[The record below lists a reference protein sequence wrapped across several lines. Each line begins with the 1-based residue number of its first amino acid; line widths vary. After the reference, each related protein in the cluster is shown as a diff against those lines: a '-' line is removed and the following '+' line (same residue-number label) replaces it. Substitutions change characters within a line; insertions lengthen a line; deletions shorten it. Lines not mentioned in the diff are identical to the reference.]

1 MNHAALQE
9 EAMEQNQMS
18 GVLRKQ
24 FKVCLIG
31 DGYVGKTSIR
41 RKYLKGGFKASY
53 LPTLGVDFAQKTTT
67 FEGVPTYLVVWD
79 IAGQPLFQSLRRR
92 YYEGCS
98 GMILAYSVV
107 DRESFDNASKWLVEA
122 HEFMGELPPLIVA
135 GNKIDLRPTQV
146 QEETVST
153 EEGEAFTKRF
163 SEKLN
168 TPAIFIETSA
178 LTGENIDEA
187 FTKLIGLMVDNSEQ
201 RRRMEEPEKPTT
213 APMTTQPSLPEQDMT
228 GTSEAASLEVRSEIE
243 PIASSS
249 PTDSGASESTAI
261 PSEPE
266 IDPVTSLGADSSYHE
281 EDQIGRYMTELV
293 QLREELQSAEGELA
307 KVISDMET
315 ELLNLKN
322 VIHVKRIMYEHLKKQ
337 LRDTRQ
343 EWADAYNEYTKLDEH
358 KKAELEKRSRQI
370 KEIRDSIE
378 KIGKKV
384 RRRVGELD
392 LKKMAE

>member
-1 MNHAALQE
+1 
-9 EAMEQNQMS
+9 MS

>member
-1 MNHAALQE
+1 
-9 EAMEQNQMS
+9 MS
-18 GVLRKQ
+18 GLLRRQ

-53 LPTLGVDFAQKTTT
+53 LPTLGVDFAQKITT

-107 DRESFDNASKWLVEA
+107 DRMSFDNASKWLVEA
-122 HEFMGELPPLIVA
+122 HGFMGELPPLIVA
-135 GNKIDLRPTQV
+135 GNKIDLRPAHV
-146 QEETVST
+146 EEETVST
-153 EEGEAFTKRF
+153 EEGEAFTRRF

-187 FTKLIGLMVDNSEQ
+187 FDKLIRLMIEAGEQ
-201 RRRMEEPEKPTT
+201 RRQAEEPIRPVGVT
-213 APMTTQPSLPEQDMT
+213 AATQSRMAEQDMPEES
-228 GTSEAASLEVRSEIE
+228 GTPPVPALSDMKSAV
-243 PIASSS
+243 SSS
-249 PTDSGASESTAI
+249 PIDLVTSASESTI
-261 PSEPE
+261 VPGEPE

-293 QLREELQSAEGELA
+293 QLREELQKAEGDLA

-337 LRDTRQ
+337 LRSTRQ
-343 EWADAYNEYTKLDEH
+343 EWADAYDEYTKLD
-358 KKAELEKRSRQI
+358 KRKNAELAERTRQI

-378 KIGKKV
+378 KIGRRV

>member
-1 MNHAALQE
+1 
-9 EAMEQNQMS
+9 MS

-307 KVISDMET
+307 KVISDVET

>member
-1 MNHAALQE
+1 
-9 EAMEQNQMS
+9 MEQNQMS
-18 GVLRKQ
+18 GILRRQ

-67 FEGVPTYLVVWD
+67 FEGVPTYLMVWD

-107 DRESFDNASKWLVEA
+107 DRASFDNASKWLVEA

-135 GNKIDLRPTQV
+135 GNKIDLRPTHLE
-146 QEETVST
+146 EETVST
-153 EEGEAFTKRF
+153 EEGKAFTKRF

-187 FTKLIGLMVDNSEQ
+187 FNDLIGLMIDRGEQ
-201 RRRMEEPEKPTT
+201 RRRAEEPEKPASVAT
-213 APMTTQPSLPEQDMT
+213 ATQPRMAEQDRA
-228 GTSEAASLEVRSEIE
+228 GASIVPPALVPSEIT
-243 PIASSS
+243 PAASSS
-249 PTDSGASESTAI
+249 PNDLVTSASESTAV
-261 PSEPE
+261 PSQPE
-266 IDPVTSLGADSSYHE
+266 IDPVTSLRADSSYHE

-315 ELLNLKN
+315 ELINLKN

-337 LRDTRQ
+337 LRSTRQ
-343 EWADAYNEYTKLDEH
+343 EWADAYEEYTKLDER
-358 KKAELEKRSRQI
+358 KKAELAERTRQI
-370 KEIRDSIE
+370 KDIRDNIE

-392 LKKMAE
+392 LRKMAK

>member
-1 MNHAALQE
+1 
-9 EAMEQNQMS
+9 MS
-18 GVLRKQ
+18 KIFRRQ

-67 FEGVPTYLVVWD
+67 FEGVPTYLMVWD

-122 HEFMGELPPLIVA
+122 HGFMGELPPLIVA
-135 GNKIDLRPTQV
+135 GNKIDLRPTHV

-153 EEGEAFTKRF
+153 EEGEAFAKRF

-187 FTKLIGLMVDNSEQ
+187 FTKLIRLMIDESEQ
-201 RRRMEEPEKPTT
+201 RRRVEEHVTSVSPIEATKPHT
-213 APMTTQPSLPEQDMT
+213 AEQDMT
-228 GTSEAASLEVRSEIE
+228 GTSMVTPEQMPADIKPVPPSASDFFKS
-243 PIASSS
+243 
-249 PTDSGASESTAI
+249 ASESTAV
-261 PSEPE
+261 PRESD
-266 IDPVTSLGADSSYHE
+266 IDPVTSLDADSSYHE
-281 EDQIGRYMTELV
+281 EDQIGRYMTELS
-293 QLREELQSAEGELA
+293 QLREELQSTEGELA
-307 KVISDMET
+307 KFMSDMET

-337 LRDTRQ
+337 IHSTRQ
-343 EWADAYNEYTKLDEH
+343 EWADAYDEYTKLDER
-358 KKAELEKRSRQI
+358 KKTELAERSKQI

-378 KIGKKV
+378 KIGKRV

>member
-1 MNHAALQE
+1 
-9 EAMEQNQMS
+9 MEQNHMS
-18 GVLRKQ
+18 GILRRQ

-53 LPTLGVDFAQKTTT
+53 LPTLGVDFAQKITT
-67 FEGVPTYLVVWD
+67 FEGVPTYLIVWD

-107 DRESFDNASKWLVEA
+107 DRFSFDNASKWLVEA
-122 HEFMGELPPLIVA
+122 HGFIGELPPLIVA
-135 GNKIDLRPTQV
+135 GNKIDLRPTHA

-153 EEGEAFTKRF
+153 EEGQAFAKRF

-187 FTKLIGLMVDNSEQ
+187 FAKLIRLMIDGGEQ
-201 RRRMEEPEKPTT
+201 RRRVEEHEMATGVT
-213 APMTTQPSLPEQDMT
+213 EATHRHVVEEDVT
-228 GTSEAASLEVRSEIE
+228 GTSRAAPEQVPSEVR

-249 PTDSGASESTAI
+249 PSDFATSMSESAAAPI
-261 PSEPE
+261 EPE
-266 IDPVTSLGADSSYHE
+266 IDPVTSLDADSSYLE
-281 EDQIGRYMTELV
+281 EDQIGRFMTELV
-293 QLREELQSAEGELA
+293 QLREELQTAEGELA
-307 KVISDMET
+307 KVITDLET

-337 LRDTRQ
+337 IHSTRQ
-343 EWADAYNEYTKLDEH
+343 EWADAYEEYTKLDER
-358 KKAELEKRSRQI
+358 KKAELADRSRQI
-370 KEIRDSIE
+370 KDIRDSIE
-378 KIGKKV
+378 KIGKRV

>member
-1 MNHAALQE
+1 
-9 EAMEQNQMS
+9 MS
-18 GVLRKQ
+18 GLLRRQ
-24 FKVCLIG
+24 YKVCLIG

-67 FEGVPTYLVVWD
+67 YEGVPTYLVVWD

-107 DRESFDNASKWLVEA
+107 DRASFDNASKWLVEA
-122 HEFMGELPPLIVA
+122 HGFMGELPPLIVA
-135 GNKIDLRPTQV
+135 GNKIDLRPTHA

-153 EEGEAFTKRF
+153 EEGEAFAKRF

-187 FTKLIGLMVDNSEQ
+187 FTKLIGLMVDGSERHGRVEEREMPVSVAKATQ
-201 RRRMEEPEKPTT
+201 RQT
-213 APMTTQPSLPEQDMT
+213 AEQDVTETSMVTPEQMPVDIKP
-228 GTSEAASLEVRSEIE
+228 A
-243 PIASSS
+243 PPS
-249 PTDSGASESTAI
+249 PSDFFTGASESAAV
-261 PSEPE
+261 PRESE
-266 IDPVTSLGADSSYHE
+266 IDPVTSLDADSSYHE
-281 EDQIGRYMTELV
+281 EDQIGRYMTELA

-307 KVISDMET
+307 KVMSDMET

-337 LRDTRQ
+337 ISSTRQ
-343 EWADAYNEYTKLDEH
+343 EWADAYAEYTKLDER
-358 KKAELEKRSRQI
+358 KKAELAERSKQI
-370 KEIRDSIE
+370 KEIRDNIE
-378 KIGKKV
+378 KIGKRV

>member
-1 MNHAALQE
+1 
-9 EAMEQNQMS
+9 MS
-18 GVLRKQ
+18 GILRRQ

-53 LPTLGVDFAQKTTT
+53 LPTLGVDFAQKITT
-67 FEGVPTYLVVWD
+67 FEGVPTYLIVWD

-107 DRESFDNASKWLVEA
+107 DRVSFDNASKWLVEA
-122 HEFMGELPPLIVA
+122 HGFMGELPPLIVA
-135 GNKIDLRPTQV
+135 GNKIDLRPTHA

-178 LTGENIDEA
+178 LTGEKIDEA
-187 FTKLIGLMVDNSEQ
+187 FAKLIRLMIDASEQ
-201 RRRMEEPEKPTT
+201 RRRVEEHET
-213 APMTTQPSLPEQDMT
+213 AASVAEATHRHAAEEHVT
-228 GTSEAASLEVRSEIE
+228 GTSRATSEQVPSEIT
-243 PIASSS
+243 PAASSS
-249 PTDSGASESTAI
+249 PGDFAASTSESTAV
-261 PSEPE
+261 PRVSE
-266 IDPVTSLGADSSYHE
+266 IDPVTFLDADSSYLE
-281 EDQIGRYMTELV
+281 EDQIGRFMTELV

-307 KVISDMET
+307 KVISDLET

-337 LRDTRQ
+337 IHSTRQ
-343 EWADAYNEYTKLDEH
+343 EWADAYDEYAKLDER
-358 KKAELEKRSRQI
+358 KKAELAERSRQI
-370 KEIRDSIE
+370 KDIRDSIE
-378 KIGKKV
+378 KIGKRV

-392 LKKMAE
+392 LKKMAG